1 MRGKVFFFT
10 GASFCAIF
18 FLEPSGNLLL
28 EPSGSSW
35 VPPDGSIFVFAIGS
49 PPRMRGKVA
58 AAVPALFL
66 RGITPA
72 CAGKSEKQVPF
83 LPPYQDHPRVCGE
96 KARTLIVQDEP
107 QGSPPRMRG
116 KEVKAL
122 LHFNWV
128 GITPACAGKSIYQL
142 LPCRGARGSPPRV
155 RGKGISRHR
164 VALHRGITPAYA
176 GKSQSYR
183 QPCSAMW
190 DHPRVCGE
198 KSKPKPGK
206 DRRMESPP
214 RVRGKGV
221 RLPPLHVP
229 AGITPAYAGKRLQ
242 NDKGNIYGRDHPRV
256 CGEKRTTAGRSSGA
270 CAATSNAIGMVTS
283 ALYRSA
289 MSYTKEHSCPTCTN
303 PSPGAHPSATMTAW
317 ASPYRQACTV
327 GHTGAGAE
335 QQHRNARR
343 RDLND
348 TLFIRYGDGTVLTA
362 QRAVFQVQKG
372 HPVPDLRQR
381 LQIRADHA
389 RHIIHGCFLR
399 AGWSSGQGRRLC
411 RGQCPDTASPG
422 TLPGRSPAG
431 CPHRSPPAM

>member
-1 MRGKVFFFT
+1 M
-10 GASFCAIF
+10 
-18 FLEPSGNLLL
+18 
-28 EPSGSSW
+28 
-35 VPPDGSIFVFAIGS
+35 
-49 PPRMRGKVA
+49 
-58 AAVPALFL
+58 
-66 RGITPA
+66 
-72 CAGKSEKQVPF
+72 
-83 LPPYQDHPRVCGE
+83 CGE
-96 KARTLIVQDEP
+96 KFFCARTSSCI
-107 QGSPPRMRG
+107 S
-116 KEVKAL
+116 
-122 LHFNWV
+122 
-128 GITPACAGKSIYQL
+128 
-142 LPCRGARGSPPRV
+142 GSPPRV

-289 MSYTKEHSCPTCTN
+289 MSYTKEHSRPTCTN

-327 GHTGAGAE
+327 GHTGTGAE
-335 QQHRNARR
+335 QQHRN
-343 RDLND
+343 
-348 TLFIRYGDGTVLTA
+348 
-362 QRAVFQVQKG
+362 
-372 HPVPDLRQR
+372 
-381 LQIRADHA
+381 A

>member
-1 MRGKVFFFT
+1 MRGKAKEQPFQLLVDRITPACAGKSHPLFIQQRASRDHPRVCGEKPQPATHSAAPPGSPPRMRGKDEQTT
-10 GASFCAIF
+10 GKNENARITPAYAGKRSQGVAALQLGWDHPRVCGEKPHLTPAIDR
-18 FLEPSGNLLL
+18 SK
-28 EPSGSSW
+28 
-35 VPPDGSIFVFAIGS
+35 GS

-58 AAVPALFL
+58 PMRPRIA
-66 RGITPA
+66 
-72 CAGKSEKQVPF
+72 
-83 LPPYQDHPRVCGE
+83 PP
-96 KARTLIVQDEP
+96 
-107 QGSPPRMRG
+107 
-116 KEVKAL
+116 
-122 LHFNWV
+122 

-142 LPCRGARGSPPRV
+142 LPCRGARG
-155 RGKGISRHR
+155 
-164 VALHRGITPAYA
+164 
-176 GKSQSYR
+176 
-183 QPCSAMW
+183 
-190 DHPRVCGE
+190 
-198 KSKPKPGK
+198 
-206 DRRMESPP
+206 SPP

-335 QQHRNARR
+335 QQHRNAR
-343 RDLND
+343 
-348 TLFIRYGDGTVLTA
+348 
-362 QRAVFQVQKG
+362 
-372 HPVPDLRQR
+372 
-381 LQIRADHA
+381 
-389 RHIIHGCFLR
+389 HIIHGCFLR